1 MGKARYAWVTF
12 IPLAFVM
19 VTTLTAGYMNV
30 RDNYWPR
37 AIGPN
42 AALHVQG
49 YILTIC
55 TVLMMVLAVVLLV
68 SAGWRCMQVLSGRQ
82 PQLEEARS

>member
-1 MGKARYAWVTF
+1 MTV
-12 IPLAFVM
+12 IPLAFVA

-30 RDNYWPR
+30 RDNYWPQ

-42 AALHVQG
+42 PALHVQG
-49 YILTIC
+49 YVRRIC
-55 TVLMMVLAVVLLV
+55 TSIMMVLAVVMLV

>member
-1 MGKARYAWVTF
+1 MTF
-12 IPLAFVM
+12 LPLCFVAM
-19 VTTLTAGYMNV
+19 TTLTAGYMNV
-30 RDNYWPR
+30 RDNYWPM

-42 AALHVQG
+42 PGAPRSGLRRLRSAPC
-49 YILTIC
+49 I
-55 TVLMMVLAVVLLV
+55 MMVLAVILLV